1 MMKTLI
7 AAAIF
12 AGTAGI
18 AQAQSFAYEQQ
29 VGSAELYSTLVS
41 EDVRPGALVSDFAY
55 QSAVGSEDLFSLGHD
70 DIRAPSGGRTAF
82 EYQLNFGSAELDP
95 SLS

>member
-7 AAAIF
+7 AAAIL
-12 AGTAGI
+12 AGTTGI
-18 AQAQSFAYEQQ
+18 AQAHSFAYEQQ
-29 VGSAELYSTLVS
+29 VGSAELYSSLAT
-41 EDVRPGALVSDFAY
+41 EDVRSGVLVGDFAY

-70 DIRAPSGGRTAF
+70 GISAPSGGRTAF
-82 EYQLNFGSAELDP
+82 DYQLSFGGSELDP